1 MDLGFIA
8 GAGVKECCR
17 ATLATFK
24 YWNDAVVGGNAVM
37 SLPAGA
43 MVSRR
48 RLSRYGLGLPAAT
61 FIDAFAKHFPT
72 VNAIYAPYF
81 PEDPPARIF
90 VCVPEWT
97 GPFDIEINC
106 VAVV

>member
-1 MDLGFIA
+1 MTLWSVA
-8 GAGVKECCR
+8 TPSCR
-17 ATLATFK
+17 CR
-24 YWNDAVVGGNAVM
+24 
-37 SLPAGA
+37 PARWSPA
-43 MVSRR
+43 R